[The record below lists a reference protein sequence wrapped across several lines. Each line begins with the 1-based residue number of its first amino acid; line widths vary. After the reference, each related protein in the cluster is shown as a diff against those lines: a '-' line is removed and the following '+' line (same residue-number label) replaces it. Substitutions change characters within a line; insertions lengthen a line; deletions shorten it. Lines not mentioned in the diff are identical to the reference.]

1 MTAETL
7 AERTDRDIVTSHVV
21 EVDGIP
27 MSALCVEAEY
37 PRAVVLAVHGGATT
51 ARYFDCPNHPSLS
64 LLRTAAALG
73 YTVLALDRPGYGAS
87 ADHGAVFDDP
97 ARRVSATYG
106 LVDALLDARPRGE
119 GVFLAAHSAGCDLG
133 LRMAAD
139 RRGTELLG
147 VELAGTG
154 LRKQPEALARI
165 DQVMRTGKSALV
177 GEMLWYPAHL
187 HPPELVGGRT
197 TGSSAP
203 RYETDVVRDWPDDF
217 RALAPEVRIPVRISH
232 AEYERFWRTDPSARD
247 EIEAL
252 FGNAP
257 RFLHHTQLDS
267 GHNVSVGHAA
277 TAYHL
282 SLLSFVEQCVLGAAQ
297 NAGQ

>member
-1 MTAETL
+1 MTVETL
-7 AERTDRDIVTSHVV
+7 AESTGRDIVTSRVV

-27 MSALCVEAEY
+27 MSALCTEARR

-64 LLRTAAALG
+64 LMRTAAALG

-87 ADHGAVFDDP
+87 AEHAAVFDDP
-97 ARRVSATYG
+97 ARRVAACYG
-106 LVDALLDARPRGE
+106 LADALLDSRPRGA

-139 RRGTELLG
+139 RRGSELLG
-147 VELAGTG
+147 LELAGTG

-165 DQVMRTGKSALV
+165 EQVMRTGKGALV
-177 GEMLWYPAHL
+177 SEMLWYPAHL

-197 TGSSAP
+197 IGSPAP
-203 RYETDVVRDWPDDF
+203 RYESAVVREWPDDL
-217 RALAPEVRIPVRISH
+217 RALAPAVRIPVRMSH
-232 AEYERFWRTDPSARD
+232 AEYEKFWRTDPSARD

-252 FGNAP
+252 FDGAP

-267 GHNVSVGHAA
+267 GHNLSVGHAA
-277 TAYHL
+277 AAYHL
-282 SLLSFVEQCVLGAAQ
+282 GLLSFVEQCALGAAQ
-297 NAGQ
+297 KAGQ